1 MTMKEFQ
8 DMDDSSVI
16 FDFGGGGLE
25 YNFEPRIKVV
35 GVGGGGGNAV
45 RTMFTQGISGV
56 ELIVA
61 NTDAQALRASPV
73 PLRIQLG
80 KQSSRGLGAG
90 GKPEVGKASAME
102 DEEDIRTFLKDANMV
117 FITAGMGGGTGT
129 GAAPII
135 ASIAR
140 ELGALTVAVVTKPFM
155 FEGNRKLLLADAG
168 INELRKSVDTLI
180 IIPNQQLLGFVD
192 KKAPATAAFQK
203 ADGVLCGAVK
213 GISDIIT
220 GVGGINVDFADVKT
234 VMSQKGMALLG
245 VGIGTGDMRAIEAAQ
260 NAINSPLLE
269 DSSIEGARGLLIN
282 ITGGPEFS
290 LHEINDAVSHITE
303 HADPEADIKFGFAV
317 DESMGEKVSVTV
329 IATGFRAAQDARR
342 VDERKFDGRGSE
354 SLKVAPIKLASER
367 LARSEEAKA
376 AQPVERMQMK
386 RPQLKAVNSDIN
398 YLDENLD
405 IPSFIRR
412 QAD

>member
-8 DMDDSSVI
+8 EIDDNSVI
-16 FDFGGGGLE
+16 FDFDGGGME
-25 YNFEPRIKVV
+25 YNFEPKIKVV

-45 RTMFTQGISGV
+45 KTMFEQGIAGV

-102 DEEDIRTFLKDANMV
+102 DEEDVRAFLKDANMV

-135 ASIAR
+135 AAIAR
-140 ELGALTVAVVTKPFM
+140 DLGALTVAVVTKPFM
-155 FEGNRKLLLADAG
+155 FEGNRKLLLADSG
-168 INELRKSVDTLI
+168 INELRKCVDTLI

-245 VGIGTGDMRAIEAAQ
+245 VGVGSGDNRATEAAQ

-290 LHEINDAVSHITE
+290 LHEIHDAMSLITE
-303 HADPEADIKFGFAV
+303 HADPEADIKFGFSV
-317 DESMGEKVSVTV
+317 DEGMGEKVSVTV
-329 IATGFRAAQDARR
+329 IATGFRSATDARR
-342 VDERKFDGRGSE
+342 VDERKYDGKGTDNP
-354 SLKVAPIKLASER
+354 KVAPIRIASER
-367 LARSEEAKA
+367 LARSEEPKGVM
-376 AQPVERMQMK
+376 QVERMQMR
-386 RPQLKAVNSDIN
+386 RPALKAVNSDIN

>member
-1 MTMKEFQ
+1 MSEFQ
-8 DMDDSSVI
+8 DIDDSKVI
-16 FDFGGGGLE
+16 FDFDGGGHDF
-25 YNFEPRIKVV
+25 NFEPKIKVV

-45 RTMFTQGISGV
+45 RTMFNHGISGV

-61 NTDAQALRASPV
+61 NTDVQALRASPV

-102 DEEDIRTFLKDANMV
+102 DEEDVRSFLKDANMV

-155 FEGNRKLLLADAG
+155 FEGNRKHLLADAG
-168 INELRKSVDTLI
+168 ISELRKSVDTLI

-245 VGIGTGDMRAIEAAQ
+245 VGTGTGEMRAIEAAQ

-317 DESMGEKVSVTV
+317 DESLGEKVSVTV
-329 IATGFRAAQDARR
+329 IATGFRTAMEARR
-342 VDERKFDGRGSE
+342 GDERKIGVKAE
-354 SLKVAPIKLASER
+354 VAKVAPIKLATER
-367 LARSEEAKA
+367 ALRNEEQ
-376 AQPVERMQMK
+376 AQTQQAERVQMR

>member
-1 MTMKEFQ
+1 MSEFQ
-8 DMDDSSVI
+8 EIDDSKVI
-16 FDFGGGGLE
+16 FDFDGGGHD

-45 RTMFTQGISGV
+45 RTMFNHGIAGV

-102 DEEDIRTFLKDANMV
+102 DEEDVRSFLKDANMV

-155 FEGNRKLLLADAG
+155 FEGNRKHLLADAG
-168 INELRKSVDTLI
+168 INELRKCVDTLI

-245 VGIGTGDMRAIEAAQ
+245 VGTGTGEMRAIEAAQ

-317 DESMGEKVSVTV
+317 DESLGEKVSVTV
-329 IATGFRAAQDARR
+329 IATGFRTAQDARR
-342 VDERKFDGRGSE
+342 GDERKLGGKGE
-354 SLKVAPIKLASER
+354 AIKVAPIKLASER
-367 LARSEEAKA
+367 ALRNEEQ
-376 AQPVERMQMK
+376 AQAMQAERVQMR

>member
-1 MTMKEFQ
+1 MSEFQ
-8 DMDDSSVI
+8 DIDDSKVI
-16 FDFGGGGLE
+16 FDFDGGGQDF
-25 YNFEPRIKVV
+25 NFEPKIKVV

-45 RTMFTQGISGV
+45 RTMLNHGIAGV

-61 NTDAQALRASPV
+61 NTDVQALRASPV

-102 DEEDIRTFLKDANMV
+102 DEEDVRSFLKDANMV

-155 FEGNRKLLLADAG
+155 FEGNRKHLLADAG
-168 INELRKSVDTLI
+168 INELRKCVDTLI

-245 VGIGTGDMRAIEAAQ
+245 VGMGSGDMRAIEAAQ

-317 DESMGEKVSVTV
+317 DEGMGEKVSVTV
-329 IATGFRAAQDARR
+329 IATGFRTALEARR
-342 VDERKFDGRGSE
+342 GDERKIGVKAE
-354 SLKVAPIKLASER
+354 VAKVAPIKLATERALRNEEQAQTQQSER
-367 LARSEEAKA
+367 I
-376 AQPVERMQMK
+376 QMR

>member
-1 MTMKEFQ
+1 MKEFQ
-8 DMDDSSVI
+8 DIEDSNVI

-45 RTMFTQGISGV
+45 KTMFAQGISGV

-102 DEEDIRTFLKDANMV
+102 DEEDVRAFLKDANMV

-135 ASIAR
+135 AAIAR

-168 INELRKSVDTLI
+168 INELRKCVDTLI

-245 VGIGTGDMRAIEAAQ
+245 VGVGTGEMRAIEAAQ

-290 LHEINDAVSHITE
+290 LHEINDAVTHITE

-329 IATGFRAAQDARR
+329 IATGFRGTQDARR

-376 AQPVERMQMK
+376 AQPSERIQMR
-386 RPQLKAVNSDIN
+386 RPALKAVNSDIN

>member
-1 MTMKEFQ
+1 MEEFQ
-8 DMDDSSVI
+8 SIDDSDVI
-16 FDFGGGGLE
+16 FDFGRGELDP
-25 YNFEPRIKVV
+25 NFEPKIKVV

-45 RTMFTQGISGV
+45 RTMFNNGIAGV
-56 ELIVA
+56 ELIIA
-61 NTDAQALRASPV
+61 NTDSQALRASPV

-102 DEEDIRTFLKDANMV
+102 DEEDVRAYLKDANMV

-129 GAAPII
+129 GAAPVI

-155 FEGNRKLLLADAG
+155 FEGNRKLSLADSG
-168 INELRKSVDTLI
+168 INELRKCVDTLI

-203 ADGVLCGAVK
+203 ADSVLCGAVK

-245 VGIGTGDMRAIEAAQ
+245 VGMGSGDMRAIEAAQ

-290 LHEINDAVSHITE
+290 LHEINDAVTHITE
-303 HADPEADIKFGFAV
+303 HADKEADIKFGFAV
-317 DESMGEKVSVTV
+317 DEAMGEKVSITV
-329 IATGFRAAQDARR
+329 IATGFKASQEARR
-342 VDERKFDGRGSE
+342 MEERTLETRAGAS
-354 SLKVAPIKLASER
+354 KVSPIR
-367 LARSEEAKA
+367 LAQERQVRMEEPSA
-376 AQPVERMQMK
+376 PVQQERVVLK
-386 RPQLKAVNSDIN
+386 RPLKTVNSDIN

-405 IPSFIRR
+405 IPAFIRR